1 MVPPKGKVP
10 AVHRLSGWDAFL
22 LYSETPNVHMH
33 TLKLAVIEL
42 TAERRNFDIDAFRRV
57 IHSRLYKLD
66 PFRYQLVTI
75 PWKLHHPMWRENCE
89 VDLNYHIRPW
99 RVAAPGGRRELDQA
113 VGEIASTPLDRSRP
127 LWEMYFID
135 GLANGRIAVLGKVH
149 HALADGIASANLM
162 ARGMDLSP
170 DPEPGSES
178 YQTDPPP
185 TAGRLLRSAFRD
197 HLRYLGRVPATLK
210 YTAEGFGR
218 VRRSTR
224 KLSPELTRPFTP
236 PPTFINHRIT
246 PERRF
251 ATATL
256 ALADVKQT
264 GKRLGATINDLVLAT
279 SAGALRTLLLRYD
292 GHADHPL
299 LTSVPVSYD
308 FSPDRISGN
317 RFTGVLVALP
327 THVDDPLDRVTQ
339 AREAAAAAKES
350 NNLIG
355 PELVSRW
362 SNYMPPAGAESLF
375 RWLAT
380 RDGQNKVLNLTVSNV
395 PGPRERGRVGGAVV
409 TEIYS
414 VGPLT
419 AGSGLNIT
427 VWSYVDQLNFSVLA
441 DGATVNDPHE
451 VTEAIIDDFIQIRC
465 AAGLSDGLTVVETAM
480 AQA

>member
-1 MVPPKGKVP
+1 MK
-10 AVHRLSGWDAFL
+10 RLSGWDAFL

-42 TAERRNFDIDAFRRV
+42 DPQRRDFDIDAFRRV

-89 VDLNYHIRPW
+89 VDLGYHIRPW
-99 RVAAPGGRRELDQA
+99 RLPTPGGRRELDEA
-113 VGEIASTPLDRSRP
+113 IGEIASTPLDRSRP
-127 LWEMYFID
+127 LWEMYFME
-135 GLANGRIAVLGKVH
+135 GLANGRIAVLGKIH

-162 ARGMDLSP
+162 ARGMDLQ
-170 DPEPGSES
+170 PGAES
-178 YQTDPPP
+178 DHGDYQTDPAP
-185 TAGRLLRSAFRD
+185 TRGQLVRSAFRD
-197 HLRYLGRVPATLK
+197 HLRYLGRVPATLR
-210 YTAEGFGR
+210 YTAQGVNR
-218 VRRSTR
+218 VRRSPR

-236 PPTFINHRIT
+236 PPTFINHMIT

-256 ALADVKQT
+256 ALADVKET
-264 GKRLGATINDLVLAT
+264 GKQLGATINDLVLAT
-279 SAGALRTLLLRYD
+279 SAGALRKLLLRYD
-292 GHADHPL
+292 GQADHPL

-317 RFTGVLVALP
+317 RFSGVLVALP
-327 THVDDPLDRVTQ
+327 THVEDPLQRVTE

-350 NNLIG
+350 HNLMG

-375 RWLAT
+375 RWLST

-395 PGPRERGRVGGAVV
+395 PGPRERGRVGGALV

-427 VWSYVDQLNFSVLA
+427 VWSYVDQLNISVLA
-441 DGATVNDPHE
+441 DGATVDDPHE
-451 VTEAIIDDFIQIRC
+451 VTEAMIEEFVEIRR
-465 AAGLSDGLTVVETAM
+465 AAGLSDTLTVIESAM
-480 AQA
+480 AQV